1 MLREIARR
9 HAPLTRPENVSLR
22 IINRALSAFTAPLP
36 SRLPRTLRQDV
47 GGILIQAENAVSS
60 AAALEQ
66 EIGPLRDR
74 QSISV
79 CDSSSLEETVSS

>member
-1 MLREIARR
+1 
-9 HAPLTRPENVSLR
+9 V
-22 IINRALSAFTAPLP
+22 P
-36 SRLPRTLRQDV
+36 SRLPRALRQDV
-47 GGILIQAENAVSS
+47 GGILIRAENAVYS
-60 AAALEQ
+60 AVALEQ